1 MKKAITKVVAVL
13 LICVSIA
20 VLIST
25 LLANFVLTKEA
36 PMSEE
41 ERLAIQ
47 NFERANYLKQSIYD
61 NYYNDELTMVTK
73 VPFPFKTEIWSTF
86 GIMIPAIQAS
96 VWGYGS
102 FLSMLYKFALY
113 ESIVGED
120 LGAVA
125 AYDNALEGLMYYRKD
140 GTDGKF
146 LGYRHHRDL
155 DKGGSNMNGISYDDD
170 MWLARDILYMYELTN
185 DQKYLDYA
193 VEIAD
198 YLLECGAYID
208 LDPQIFIDFGIEG
221 VTPETKIGG
230 FYWDEELDMLH
241 TCSNGPAI
249 IFYSE
254 LYKYTN
260 NEIYLNT
267 AKKAYEFVLTLR
279 SDDGV
284 FYDCT
289 EFNKMGANEIVG
301 VKRIDKRK
309 YTYNTGTPIS
319 GAVSLYETTGDEK
332 YLNDAIDIAKS
343 AREVLGAPV
352 EDKDIVWYINE
363 GGYGGGAS
371 AWFNSVLLNG
381 YMDLLKYTDMTREYI
396 EEFNKTLNWVYDT
409 YLKAMDEDDKEA
421 LFTKFALIS
430 PEANYIDKEYGKL
443 IPAGRYVSGWAMEK
457 YIDVDILNI
466 CGSVDMLISLAAY
479 YAKQAE

>member
-1 MKKAITKVVAVL
+1 
-13 LICVSIA
+13 
-20 VLIST
+20 
-25 LLANFVLTKEA
+25 
-36 PMSEE
+36 
-41 ERLAIQ
+41 
-47 NFERANYLKQSIYD
+47 
-61 NYYNDELTMVTK
+61 
-73 VPFPFKTEIWSTF
+73 
-86 GIMIPAIQAS
+86 
-96 VWGYGS
+96 
-102 FLSMLYKFALY
+102 
-113 ESIVGED
+113 
-120 LGAVA
+120 
-125 AYDNALEGLMYYRKD
+125 
-140 GTDGKF
+140 
-146 LGYRHHRDL
+146 
-155 DKGGSNMNGISYDDD
+155 
-170 MWLARDILYMYELTN
+170 
-185 DQKYLDYA
+185 
-193 VEIAD
+193 
-198 YLLECGAYID
+198 
-208 LDPQIFIDFGIEG
+208 
-221 VTPETKIGG
+221 
-230 FYWDEELDMLH
+230 
-241 TCSNGPAI
+241 
-249 IFYSE
+249 
-254 LYKYTN
+254 
-260 NEIYLNT
+260 
-267 AKKAYEFVLTLR
+267 
-279 SDDGV
+279 
-284 FYDCT
+284 
-289 EFNKMGANEIVG
+289 MGANEIVG